1 MAFTLDQIVPWGRSL
16 SEYRRMFSLTEAD
29 LAGSLIG
36 VGDGPASANAELAAQ
51 GRRMVSV
58 DPIYSFSAAEIQ
70 RRIDDTYA
78 RIVDQLWPIRD
89 SYVWE
94 EFADP
99 DALGRH
105 RMAMMGRFLA
115 DYEQGR
121 QEGRYVV
128 GALPTLDFADGQF
141 DLALCSHFLFLYS
154 EQLSY
159 EFHLAAVQELCRIA
173 REVRIFPLLNLAVQP
188 SPHLAPLRAALA
200 EQGYHS
206 DVVQVNY
213 EFQRGGNQMLTVVS
227 RSTR

>member
-1 MAFTLDQIVPWGRSL
+1 
-16 SEYRRMFSLTEAD
+16 
-29 LAGSLIG
+29 
-36 VGDGPASANAELAAQ
+36 
-51 GRRMVSV
+51 
-58 DPIYSFSAAEIQ
+58 
-70 RRIDDTYA
+70 
-78 RIVDQLWPIRD
+78 
-89 SYVWE
+89 
-94 EFADP
+94 
-99 DALGRH
+99 
-105 RMAMMGRFLA
+105 MAMMGRFLA